1 MGVISQTWNDPP
13 HLCGGGIK
21 LQIGRKPTSR
31 SCRDSEHPSAF
42 DANYMNAAAS
52 QRKKISRYRARSRAS
67 ASSAPQA
74 IRPRSEEHTSELQSL
89 MRIPYAVFCLKK
101 QNPNKLTATPK
112 RTNTSRHKKH
122 TQA

>member
-67 ASSAPQA
+67 ASSAPPA
-74 IRPRSEEHTSELQSL
+74 IRPQNAAPMPRKD
-89 MRIPYAVFCLKK
+89 MPDAVVTTVT
-101 QNPNKLTATPK
+101 TAEIG
-112 RTNTSRHKKH
+112 RAAGRERGW
-122 TQA
+122 QYV